1 MADIM
6 IRPARAEDL
15 DAIWPMVS
23 RAVVHMNQLGNPQWG
38 EDYPT
43 RAHYAAD
50 QARDELY
57 VAEDEDGTILGAVC
71 LNQDQAPEYA
81 LLPWAI
87 SGPAMVLHRLAV
99 DPAAQRRGVGRSFFQ
114 FAEAMA
120 RCHGL
125 PTFHLDTYARNDR
138 MQALI
143 RSQGFTQV
151 GMVHF
156 DREGRPDGFPCFE
169 KVL

>member
-1 MADIM
+1 MTE
-6 IRPARAEDL
+6 IRLARPEDV
-15 DAIWPMVS
+15 DAVWVLVQ
-23 RAVVHMNQLGNPQWG
+23 RAVTHMRALGNPQWG
-38 EDYPT
+38 ADYPT

-50 QARDELY
+50 QARGELY
-57 VAEDEDGTILGAVC
+57 VAVDEDGTILGAAC

-99 DPAAQRRGVGRSFFQ
+99 DPAAQRRGVGRSFFR

-120 RCHGL
+120 RRLEL

-151 GMVHF
+151 GQVHF

>member
-1 MADIM
+1 MTV
-6 IRPARAEDL
+6 IRLARPEDVDAVWALVQRAE
-15 DAIWPMVS
+15 A
-23 RAVVHMNQLGNPQWG
+23 HMQALGNPQWG

-50 QARDELY
+50 QARGELY
-57 VAEDEDGTILGAVC
+57 VSVDEDGTILGAVC

-81 LLPWAI
+81 PLPWAI
-87 SGPAMVLHRLAV
+87 PGPAMVLHRLAV

-114 FAEAMA
+114 FGEAMA
-120 RCHGL
+120 RRLGL
-125 PTFHLDTYARNDR
+125 PVFHLDTYARNDR

-151 GMVHF
+151 GTVHF

>member
-1 MADIM
+1 MTV
-6 IRPARAEDL
+6 IRLARPEDV
-15 DAIWPMVS
+15 DAVWALVQ
-23 RAVVHMNQLGNPQWG
+23 RAAAHMRSLGNPQWG

-50 QARDELY
+50 QARGELY
-57 VAEDEDGTILGAVC
+57 VSIDEVGTILGAVC
-71 LNQDQAPEYA
+71 LNQDQAPEY
-81 LLPWAI
+81 
-87 SGPAMVLHRLAV
+87 GPAMVLHRLAV

-114 FAEAMA
+114 FGEAMA
-120 RCHGL
+120 RRLGL

-151 GMVHF
+151 GTVHF

>member
-1 MADIM
+1 MTE
-6 IRPARAEDL
+6 IRLARPEDV
-15 DAIWPMVS
+15 DAIWALVQ
-23 RAVVHMNQLGNPQWG
+23 RAAAHMQSLGNPQWG

-114 FAEAMA
+114 FAGAMA

>member
-1 MADIM
+1 MTE
-6 IRPARAEDL
+6 IRLARPEDV
-15 DAIWPMVS
+15 DAIWALVQ
-23 RAVVHMNQLGNPQWG
+23 RAAAHMHSLGNPQWG

>member
-1 MADIM
+1 MTE
-6 IRPARAEDL
+6 IRLARPEDV
-15 DAIWPMVS
+15 DAIWALVQ
-23 RAVVHMNQLGNPQWG
+23 RAAAHMQSLGNPQWG

-151 GMVHF
+151 GTVHF
-156 DREGRPDGFPCFE
+156 DREGRPDGFLCFE

>member
-1 MADIM
+1 MDQLV
-6 IRPARAEDL
+6 IRPARAGEL
-15 DAIWPMVS
+15 DAIWAMVV
-23 RAVVHMNQLGNPQWG
+23 RAVADMNARGNPQWG

-43 RAHYAAD
+43 RDFYAGDISRGELYAALAD
-50 QARDELY
+50 GQLAG
-57 VAEDEDGTILGAVC
+57 VACINTSES
-71 LNQDQAPEYA
+71 PEYDP
-81 LLPWAI
+81 LPWTTAR
-87 SGPAMVLHRLAV
+87 PAMVIHRLAV
-99 DPAAQRRGVGRSFFQ
+99 DPSAQRRGVGRSFFQ

>member
-1 MADIM
+1 MTE
-6 IRPARAEDL
+6 IRLARPEDV
-15 DAIWPMVS
+15 DAIWALVQ
-23 RAVVHMNQLGNPQWG
+23 RAAAHMHSLGNPQWG

-99 DPAAQRRGVGRSFFQ
+99 DPSAQRRGVGRSFFQ

-151 GMVHF
+151 GTVHF

>member
-1 MADIM
+1 MTV
-6 IRPARAEDL
+6 IRLARPEDV
-15 DAIWPMVS
+15 DAVWALVQ
-23 RAVVHMNQLGNPQWG
+23 RAAAHMQALGNPQWG

-50 QARDELY
+50 QARGELY
-57 VAEDEDGTILGAVC
+57 VSVDEDGTILGAVC
-71 LNQDQAPEYA
+71 LNQEQAPEYA
-81 LLPWAI
+81 SLPWAVP
-87 SGPAMVLHRLAV
+87 GPAMVLHRLAV
-99 DPAAQRRGVGRSFFQ
+99 DPASQRRGVGRSFFQ
-114 FAEAMA
+114 FGEAMA
-120 RCHGL
+120 RRLGL

-151 GMVHF
+151 GTVHF